1 MKEHLNPAHFQQ
13 RPPQPTRHDP
23 ALARILALRQA
34 KRKRDEQTKRLAT
47 DRDEADAASAL
58 RELEAVRAQRR
69 ANALAALAEDRSRL
83 AHYPAPRS
91 EPLADN
97 QTTGGNHKESV
108 FQTPEC
114 RAKGENK
121 ARI

>member
-1 MKEHLNPAHFQQ
+1 MKEHLNPAHYQQ
-13 RPPQPTRHDP
+13 RLPKHTRHDP

-34 KRKRDEQTKRLAT
+34 KRMAA
-47 DRDEADAASAL
+47 DRDEADAATAL